1 MRMLGSFLFFD
12 SFIKRNDNFFDNLLA
27 ANQSIKLMGE
37 VKMLR
42 YKEIKN
48 MLVAEIAKMNS
59 NERLPSRPEL
69 CKKLA
74 IAKATLDK
82 AINELVTEGM
92 LYSRRGD
99 GTYVADVNDRL
110 PIQAGSWGVIVPDVA
125 KEFYS
130 KVVRGVEDVAQSYGI
145 NLILCNSDYDFDK
158 QEQYIKRLNHSGV
171 SGFILVPTMSKGI
184 GDSNRLYDQLAELK
198 VPFVFCTQSADGIN
212 APVVS
217 SNNFYGGYIAAKHLL
232 EKGYRNIAH
241 ISLYKNRTNF
251 ERCHGS
257 GVAFLEH
264 GIEVNRHII
273 RFDDKSKSPL
283 LGYEAMKNLLVSG
296 EIVDAVFCTS
306 DDLIQGVYK
315 AIAETGLAV
324 SDDIGV
330 VSYNNSDICEKL
342 TPALTSVAFKN
353 LEVGTKAAEILY
365 RQISGESL
373 PEFEVYLLKPELVV
387 RDSCLGLKK
396 A

>member
-1 MRMLGSFLFFD
+1 
-12 SFIKRNDNFFDNLLA
+12 
-27 ANQSIKLMGE
+27 
-37 VKMLR
+37 MLR

-48 MLVAEIAKMNS
+48 ILVAEIAKMKS

-99 GTYVADVNDRL
+99 GTYVAD
-110 PIQAGSWGVIVPDVA
+110 AGEQLSIHKGNWGVIVPDVA

-130 KVVRGVEDVAQSYGI
+130 KVVRGVEDVAQRYGI
-145 NLILCNSDYDFDK
+145 NLILCNSDYDFEK
-158 QEQYIKRLNHSGV
+158 QEQYIKRLDHSGV

-184 GDSNRLYDQLAELK
+184 GDRNRLYAQLAELK
-198 VPFVFCTQSADGIN
+198 APFVFCTQNEDGIR

-217 SNNFYGGYIAAKHLL
+217 SNNFYGGYIATKHLL

-241 ISLYKNRTNF
+241 ISQYKNRTNF

-257 GVAFLEH
+257 SAALLEY
-264 GIEVNRHII
+264 GIEVNRDII
-273 RFDDKSKSPL
+273 AFDEKSQSSL
-283 LGYEAMKNLLVSG
+283 LGYEATKKVLASG
-296 EIVDAVFCTS
+296 QTVDAIFCLS

-315 AIAETGLAV
+315 AIAETGLTV

-330 VSYNNSDICEKL
+330 VSYNNSDLCEKL

-387 RDSCLGLKK
+387 RESCRGLIKTEGGSK
-396 A
+396 QLKIDN